1 MESHHHLCDRFT
13 EVSLSGNSVMAQGSH
28 TLFALKHLSLLPVQ
42 YKRSWR
48 ALAQLGCFIR
58 LAGLPIFS
66 CQYALLFSPRT
77 ANKICPSAR
86 LNFQLVRPVFMDNP
100 EQDFLLFPLRFPVQ
114 PAQCFKLCF
123 CEGIGIG
130 LVVIRDKNPAVT
142 TLFCI
147 NRVIKSQCEN
157 IMVYRAYRNA

>member
-42 YKRSWR
+42 YRQSWR

-66 CQYALLFSPRT
+66 C
-77 ANKICPSAR
+77 PSAQ
-86 LNFQLVRPVFMDNP
+86 LNFQLVRPVLMDNP
-100 EQDFLLFPLRFPVQ
+100 EQDFLLFPLRFPV
-114 PAQCFKLCF
+114 
-123 CEGIGIG
+123 
-130 LVVIRDKNPAVT
+130 
-142 TLFCI
+142 
-147 NRVIKSQCEN
+147 
-157 IMVYRAYRNA
+157 